1 MADFSLP
8 DWLSLE
14 VRDLISSM
22 LKKNPLERIKLRNS
36 HCYVLIIVILQHCI
50 SVSDPDP
57 HGTALILL
65 SWVRIRIGNAD
76 PDKGTRKSIKINK

>member
-36 HCYVLIIVILQHCI
+36 HCLNNDDIY
-50 SVSDPDP
+50 
-57 HGTALILL
+57 
-65 SWVRIRIGNAD
+65 
-76 PDKGTRKSIKINK
+76 SIA

>member
-22 LKKNPLERIKLRNS
+22 LKKNPLERIKLRNR
-36 HCYVLIIVILQHCI
+36 HCYVYIRVMFTAFL
-50 SVSDPDP
+50 DPDP
-57 HGTALILL
+57 HGSALNSL

-76 PDKGTRKSIKINK
+76 ADLGLV

>member
-22 LKKNPLERIKLRNS
+22 LKKNPLERIKLRNR
-36 HCYVLIIVILQHCI
+36 HCYVLIIVILQHSV
-50 SVSDPDP
+50 SVSDPDSFR
-57 HGTALILL
+57 TALILL
-65 SWVRIRIGNAD
+65 SWVRIRIGNVD
-76 PDKGTRKSIKINK
+76 PDPGARKFNK